1 MGRPI
6 NERYIGNTSTSGQQ
20 IAATAY
26 FGGDSQTRTSYIL
39 AQKGTNTYDMVSADG
54 QHSGLVQLVNGNVS
68 LAPGQANITVT
79 NYDNVVEFAEK
90 ITNRLVYTW
99 QGNEYEWIFSNQSIT
114 ASNQAKL
121 QSS

>member
-6 NERYIGNTSTSGQQ
+6 NKKYIGNTSITNQQ

-26 FGGDSQTRTSYIL
+26 FGGDSQTRTSYIS
-39 AQKGTNTYDMVSADG
+39 AQKGTNTFHMVSADG
-54 QHSGLVQLVNGNVS
+54 QHDGIVELVNGNVA
-68 LAPGQANITVT
+68 LQPGQANITVT

-90 ITNRLVYTW
+90 ITNRMVNTY
-99 QGNEYEWIFSNQSIT
+99 QGNEYEWIFSNESIT